1 MADDPRLITLL
12 EENAA
17 LKAAA
22 PAPTAVGHKAVQ
34 FVWAVIILSILG
46 VASVIALTIVQPEK
60 DNAATINLILGL
72 LVPSVVALLAAAVRE
87 NHLAMNSRMT
97 EMLKLQQKA
106 SLAEGELVGRAK
118 ADIVNELMAGT
129 GRTLSDHDSWERGE
143 RVQTHDAIAEN
154 THLTRKILAKV
165 DPPDP
170 RAGDAP
176 VVAKLTQIAENTAAT
191 VEALKEG
198 EKGP

>member
-46 VASVIALTIVQPEK
+46 VASVIVLTIVQPEK
-60 DNAATINLILGL
+60 DNSAVINLILGL

-143 RVQTHDAIAEN
+143 RVQTHEAIAEN

-165 DPPDP
+165 DPTDP

-198 EKGP
+198 DKGP

>member
-46 VASVIALTIVQPEK
+46 VASVIVLTIVQPEK

>member
-46 VASVIALTIVQPEK
+46 VASVIVLTIVQPEK

-143 RVQTHDAIAEN
+143 RVQTHEAIAEN